1 MHLLREGQLLLTPV
15 PQPALPVNKAP
26 GHRRAVSL
34 RLPDQV
40 GNFQMGLFL
49 ATEVFLSGHWPPGLG
64 PAPGVF
70 TPAAFVHLQGLPACL
85 PSIFY
90 VTF

>member
-1 MHLLREGQLLLTPV
+1 MHLLQERQLLLTPV

-26 GHRRAVSL
+26 VSL

-40 GNFQMGLFL
+40 GNFQTGFFL

-90 VTF
+90 GIF